1 MTQDCSQSMSA
12 LESYK
17 EQNVDGEMAAG
28 HRRLFGETGP
38 WTLKPFE
45 YHNQTCWPWIS
56 AVEMLAR
63 ARFDR
68 IEDCDT
74 MMSAFT
80 SQAGD
85 SQPRAFYEWIDPNTE
100 QGHGAFPFRTGI
112 STMRI
117 MVTGFL
123 FKVMREYSPSSSL
136 QQFLDDTNRKNMP

>member
-1 MTQDCSQSMSA
+1 MEHFSFERLRKWPLVTEGF
-12 LESYK
+12 LE
-17 EQNVDGEMAAG
+17 EM
-28 HRRLFGETGP
+28 GP

-45 YHNQTCWPWIS
+45 YHNQTCWPWI
-56 AVEMLAR
+56 AGVEMLAR

-74 MMSAFT
+74 MLSAFT

-85 SQPRAFYEWIDPNTE
+85 PQPRAFYEWIDPNTE

-136 QQFLDDTNRKNMP
+136 LQFLDDTSQKSMP

>member
-1 MTQDCSQSMSA
+1 
-12 LESYK
+12 LE
-17 EQNVDGEMAAG
+17 
-28 HRRLFGETGP
+28 ETGP

-45 YHNQTCWPWIS
+45 YHNQTCWPWIA

-74 MMSAFT
+74 MMSAFA

-85 SQPRAFYEWIDPNTE
+85 PQPIAFYEWIDPNTE

-123 FKVMREYSPSSSL
+123 FKAMREYSPSSSSL
-136 QQFLDDTNRKNMP
+136 QQFIDDISRKNIL